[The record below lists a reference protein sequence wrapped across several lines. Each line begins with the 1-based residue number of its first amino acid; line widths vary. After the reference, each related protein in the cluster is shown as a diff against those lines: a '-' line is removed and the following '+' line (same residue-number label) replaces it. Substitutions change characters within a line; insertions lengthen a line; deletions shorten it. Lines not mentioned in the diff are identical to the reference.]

1 MSIIT
6 LTTDWH
12 NDDFYSG
19 AIKGLLYSKC
29 QGVNVIDITH
39 KIESFKYTQAAFV
52 LRNAF
57 SFYPEGTI
65 HLIGINSD
73 PTNDHPP
80 ICLKIKGQYF
90 LGVASGIFSL
100 MFSEKPDLIVK
111 IEETHEMKLS
121 SFPELTL
128 FAEAASF
135 LFNGGEMQKL
145 GPVLENQ
152 TSHVQ
157 YMPAID
163 DNAITGNVIYIDS
176 YQNIITNISKELFEQ
191 VRKKRSF
198 HIAVK
203 SDAYSTGYLSENY
216 SEVEIGDILALF
228 NSLGLLEI
236 AMRNGRIAELID
248 IKINSPVT
256 VKFR

>member
-12 NDDFYSG
+12 NDDFYTG

-29 QGVNVIDITH
+29 PGVNVIDITH
-39 KIESFKYTQAAFV
+39 KIESYKYTQAAFV

-65 HLIGINSD
+65 HIVGINSE
-73 PTNDHPP
+73 PTEAQPP

-90 LGVASGIFSL
+90 LGTSNGIFSL
-100 MFSEKPDLIVK
+100 MFTEKPEKMVK
-111 IEETHEMKLS
+111 IEESEFIKKS
-121 SFPELTL
+121 SFPELTI

-135 LFNGGEMQKL
+135 LINGGKIEQL
-145 GPVLENQ
+145 GPELLSQ
-152 TSHVQ
+152 TRHVQ
-157 YMPAID
+157 FMPAID
-163 DNAITGNVIYIDS
+163 DNDITGNVIYIDS
-176 YQNIITNISKELFEQ
+176 YQNIITNISHDLFKQ
-191 VRKKRSF
+191 VGKKRRF
-198 HIAVK
+198 TITVK
-203 SDAYSTGYLSENY
+203 SETYSVNGLSNSY
-216 SEVEIGDILALF
+216 SEVDMGEMLALF

-236 AMRNGRIAELID
+236 AMRNARMAELID

-256 VKFR
+256 VKFK

>member
-12 NDDFYSG
+12 NDDFYTG

-29 QGVNVIDITH
+29 PGVNVIDITH
-39 KIESFKYTQAAFV
+39 KIESYKYTQAAFV

-65 HLIGINSD
+65 HIVGINSD
-73 PTNDHPP
+73 PTEAYPP

-90 LGVASGIFSL
+90 LGTATGIFSL
-100 MFSEKPDLIVK
+100 MFTEKPDKIVK
-111 IEETHEMKLS
+111 IEENESIKLS
-121 SFPELTL
+121 PFPELTM

-135 LFNGGEMQKL
+135 LINGGLMEQL
-145 GPVLENQ
+145 GPELPNQYRHAQFLPAKDEN
-152 TSHVQ
+152 
-157 YMPAID
+157 D
-163 DNAITGNVIYIDS
+163 ITGSVIYIDS
-176 YQNIITNISKELFEQ
+176 YQNIITNISEELFEQ
-191 VRKKRSF
+191 VRRKRPF
-198 HIAVK
+198 VITVK
-203 SDAYSTGYLSENY
+203 SETYSVNSLSKSY
-216 SEVEIGDILALF
+216 SEVDVGEMLALF

-236 AMRNGRIAELID
+236 AMRNARMAELID

-256 VKFR
+256 IKFK